1 MIKKILTASLCFSLF
16 TVQSQ
21 VYPVTTILD
30 NGSQDKRI
38 NLVFL
43 GDGYT
48 SAQQSTYIANV
59 TSIKNSLFAQ
69 SPFLEYQNFFN
80 VYAIQVPS
88 VEEGA
93 KHAGTATDVS
103 EPASPVTNP
112 NNYFGSRFDVS
123 NIHRL
128 LVPNNYSLIQSALA
142 SNTPFYDQVFI
153 LVNSTVYGG
162 SGGTYATSSI
172 NSAAGEIA
180 IHEIGHSFAN
190 LGDEYWFNC
199 TEKKNRTSNNNP
211 ATIVWKNWLNT
222 NNVSI
227 YTIGGSSPTCY
238 RPHQNCKMQVLNS
251 PFCSVCKEA
260 FIDKIYSLVSPIER
274 TTPVSNSVS
283 FVGPTMDFSLVL
295 ISPNPN
301 TLKINW
307 KLNGTSIAMDVD
319 NVNLTSANL
328 ISGNNTLVA
337 EVTDGT
343 TLSKAYLPAT
353 SGYLNSFTWTI
364 SNTTVPLELLDFEAS
379 MVEGKAL
386 LSWETAS
393 ERNTDYFTVQKS
405 TDGRSF
411 RNIGTVKA
419 AGNSSTLLKYDFID
433 SEPLHQM
440 TFYRLEQVDKDGR
453 TELSPVKT
461 LQRIDQVR
469 YEIYP
474 NPVVDVLGVQ
484 ISTRYEVD
492 IELTLFDLKGQL
504 LSTINRPDQEYLVEN
519 IDMSMYA
526 AGNYLLKIKAG
537 DAHFEKVIV
546 KN

>member
-1 MIKKILTASLCFSLF
+1 MFKKILPFAFCLCVFTAY
-16 TVQSQ
+16 SQ
-21 VYPVTTILD
+21 VYPVTTILN

-48 SAQQSTYIANV
+48 SAQQSTYITNV
-59 TSIKNSLFAQ
+59 TSIKNALFAQ

-88 VEEGA
+88 LEEGA
-93 KHAGTATDVS
+93 KHAGTATDVT
-103 EPASPVTNP
+103 EPASPIVNP

-128 LVPNNYSLIQSALA
+128 LAPANNALIQSALA
-142 SNTPFYDQVFI
+142 SNTPYYDQVFI

-199 TEKKNRTSNNNP
+199 AERKNRTANSNP

-222 NNVSI
+222 NSVSI
-227 YTIGGSSPTCY
+227 YTIPGSSPTCY

-260 FIDKIYSLVSPIER
+260 FIDKIYSLVSPIES
-274 TTPVSNSVS
+274 TNPVSNTVA
-283 FVGPTMDFSLVL
+283 FVGPTMNFSLGL
-295 ISPNPN
+295 ILPNPN

-307 KLNGTSIAMDVD
+307 KLNGTSIAMDV
-319 NVNLTSANL
+319 NSMNLTSVNL

-343 TLSKAYLPAT
+343 ALSKAYLPAT

-364 SNTTVPLELLDFEAS
+364 NNTSVPLELLDFEAS

-386 LSWETAS
+386 LTWETAS

-405 TDGRSF
+405 TDGLTF

-419 AGNSSTLLKYDFID
+419 AGNSSTLLHYNFTD
-433 SEPLHQM
+433 SEPLRQM

-453 TELSPVKT
+453 SELSPVKT

-484 ISTRYEVD
+484 LSARYEVD
-492 IELTLFDLKGQL
+492 MELTLFDMKGQL
-504 LSTINRPDQEYLVEN
+504 LSTISRPAQEYLIEN
-519 IDMSMYA
+519 LDMSTYA
-526 AGNYLLKIKAG
+526 PGSYLLKIKAG

>member
-1 MIKKILTASLCFSLF
+1 MFKKILPFAFCLCVFTAY
-16 TVQSQ
+16 SQ
-21 VYPVTTILD
+21 VYPVTTILN

-48 SAQQSTYIANV
+48 SAQQSTYITNV
-59 TSIKNSLFAQ
+59 TSIKNALFAQ

-88 VEEGA
+88 LEEGA
-93 KHAGTATDVS
+93 KHAGTATDVT
-103 EPASPVTNP
+103 EPASPIVNP

-128 LVPNNYSLIQSALA
+128 LAPANNALIQSALA
-142 SNTPFYDQVFI
+142 SNTPYYDQVFI

-199 TEKKNRTSNNNP
+199 AERKNRTANSNP

-222 NNVSI
+222 NSVSI
-227 YTIGGSSPTCY
+227 YTIPGSSPTCY

-260 FIDKIYSLVSPIER
+260 FIDKIYSLVSPIES
-274 TTPVSNSVS
+274 TNPVSNTVA
-283 FVGPTMDFSLVL
+283 FVGPTMNFSLGL
-295 ISPNPN
+295 ILPNPN

-307 KLNGTSIAMDVD
+307 KLNGTSIAMDV
-319 NVNLTSANL
+319 NSVNLTSANL

-343 TLSKAYLPAT
+343 ALSKAYLPAT

-364 SNTTVPLELLDFEAS
+364 NNTSVPLELLDFEAS

-386 LSWETAS
+386 LTWETAS

-405 TDGRSF
+405 TDGLTF

-419 AGNSSTLLKYDFID
+419 AGNSSTLLHYNFTD
-433 SEPLHQM
+433 SEPLRQM

-453 TELSPVKT
+453 SELSPVKT
-461 LQRIDQVR
+461 LQRIVQVR

-484 ISTRYEVD
+484 LSARYEVD
-492 IELTLFDLKGQL
+492 MELALFDMKGQL
-504 LSTINRPDQEYLVEN
+504 LSTISRPAQEYLIEN
-519 IDMSMYA
+519 LDMSTYA
-526 AGNYLLKIKAG
+526 PGSYLLKIKAG